1 MMKKRI
7 VTLII
12 LLLSGIALISAQAP
26 VRVAMLDVENLG
38 GDPRHQYLEGMIQ
51 GVLLFDLTRSEWVD
65 VVARSDLENI
75 LAEQRLRLSGLTG
88 EEERALDVG
97 RLLGADYLIRSGF
110 AFLGEDVLF
119 TVNLIDVETGLT
131 KTVMERGHTENTIH
145 LIAEQIVL
153 HATGAD
159 VVFQDPGGERS
170 IISMKDETP
179 GSIALHTNLVDAE
192 IYLDGDFI
200 GYSTGDIRVPFLIEN
215 LKPGSHRVRIDLGR
229 DFGIV
234 KLPEFTFHDWE
245 EEVQVLSG
253 RRQVVRANASH
264 FNNIIYNQMKRLYEN
279 FTLDPT
285 VNLVKEEWWDAS
297 FVDRNRQE
305 VVITLNVTARITE
318 GICTLQADLHY
329 DGEIHQ
335 FVINADS
342 SRNGELREEV
352 GKVEFRARVIP
363 RYGGNYYIELQ
374 IWRTDIWQGMHRE

>member
-1 MMKKRI
+1 MMRKRI
-7 VTLII
+7 MSAII
-12 LLLSGIALISAQAP
+12 LLLTGIALISAQAP
-26 VRVAMLDVENLG
+26 VRIAMLDVENLG

-110 AFLGEDVLF
+110 AFLGDEVLF
-119 TVNLIDVETGLT
+119 TVNLIDVETGIT

-153 HATGAD
+153 HAAGAD
-159 VVFQDPGGERS
+159 VVFQDTGGDRS

-192 IYLDGDFI
+192 IYLDGDFV

-245 EEVQVLSG
+245 EELKGFKELGGDERGHKFGQILEFILTNEEKTEMDLYYL
-253 RRQVVRANASH
+253 VRES
-264 FNNIIYNQMKRLYEN
+264 
-279 FTLDPT
+279 
-285 VNLVKEEWWDAS
+285 VNPECY
-297 FVDRNRQE
+297 
-305 VVITLNVTARITE
+305 
-318 GICTLQADLHY
+318 CTL
-329 DGEIHQ
+329 
-335 FVINADS
+335 
-342 SRNGELREEV
+342 
-352 GKVEFRARVIP
+352 
-363 RYGGNYYIELQ
+363 IE
-374 IWRTDIWQGMHRE
+374 